1 MKAKINIPDFSLTYL
16 KLLNFGKLIYN
27 KDINSRKIQ
36 VINIRPYFHFSHVK
50 KQTNFFKAS
59 NWVSIF
65 LNQSKEYMNST
76 NEEIKINLSTN
87 CLHKRKM
94 IKIYF

>member
-1 MKAKINIPDFSLTYL
+1 MKVKINIPKQLSTYL
-16 KLLNFGKLIYN
+16 KLHNFGKLIYK
-27 KDINSRKIQ
+27 KDIDSRKIQ
-36 VINIRPYFHFSHVK
+36 VINICPYFHFSHVK

-59 NWVSIF
+59 NWASIF

-76 NEEIKINLSTN
+76 NEEIKINLSKN
-87 CLHKRKM
+87 CLRKRKM